1 MHLFGIFIPK
11 RVAVLFVAE
20 SVILLLSYL
29 AATLYFEA
37 GSEVSLRYEGGLW
50 RELFAVAV
58 IHVAL
63 YYSDMYERIALQSY
77 MWLVQQLSLAIG
89 LAFLVQS
96 LVSYLRVSSLVLP
109 QKVMIVG
116 SALAFLGSA
125 LLRILFSN
133 FVLARLAGEKTLLV
147 GFNQM
152 TKEVAEHFREHRE
165 VGFQVFGF
173 VEPTELVT
181 GGFAQFRTLP
191 EALQA
196 VRPDLILVGVPEN
209 ETSLAAYG
217 ELLDLKYRQVRIE
230 KAEAVYERIFGRV
243 LIHNMTIAEMLF
255 SVPVRS
261 QSSLSFIQTLYS
273 IAIAVVGTILTS
285 PLMLLAAAMVRFTS
299 DGPIL
304 FRQQRTGLNGREFT
318 LYKFRSMYIN
328 SDAVK
333 APTKGDPRIT
343 PVGLFLRK
351 SRLDELPQFFNVLKG
366 DMHIVGPRPE
376 IPQLVKI
383 YTEKVPLYSQRL
395 LVKPGITGWAQINH
409 KDERTIEDTIR
420 KLGFDLYY
428 IKNMSISFDVWNIF
442 HTLKTMIL
450 GKGAR

>member
-11 RVAVLFVAE
+11 RVAVLFGME
-20 SVILLLSYL
+20 SLVLLLSYVC
-29 AATLYFEA
+29 ATLLFED
-37 GSEVSLRYEGGLW
+37 GGDVSLVYDGGLW

-96 LVSYLRVSSLVLP
+96 LVSYLRISSLVLP

-125 LLRILFSN
+125 VLRILFSN
-133 FVLARLAGEKTLLV
+133 FVLARLAGEKVILV

-165 VGFQVFGF
+165 VGFQVYGF
-173 VEPTELVT
+173 VEPTEPVT
-181 GGFAQFRTLP
+181 GGFSQFRTLD
-191 EALQA
+191 EALGSVQ
-196 VRPDLILVGVPEN
+196 PDLILVGLPEN
-209 ETSLAAYG
+209 NSSLGVYG
-217 ELLDLKYRQVRIE
+217 ELLDLKYRQIRIE

-243 LIHNMTIAEMLF
+243 LIHHMTVSDMLY

-261 QSSLSFIQTLYS
+261 QSSLSFIQTIYS
-273 IAIAVVGTILTS
+273 MLIAVVGTILTA
-285 PLMLLAAAMVRFTS
+285 PLMLIAASMVRFTS
-299 DGPIL
+299 EGPIL
-304 FRQQRTGLNGREFT
+304 FRQKRTGLNGREFT
-318 LYKFRSMYIN
+318 LYKFRSMYVN
-328 SDAVK
+328 SDGVK

-376 IPQLVKI
+376 IPQLVKV

-428 IKNMSISFDVWNIF
+428 IKNMSLSFDIWNIF
-442 HTLKTMIL
+442 HTLKTMVL